1 MARPTTAG
9 RRYAE
14 ALFDL
19 ARRDKAEDRYADDL
33 DLIAAVVADPAV
45 GQMLDNPA
53 IPYDQRES
61 VLEKALAGSVA
72 PTTFNVAR
80 LLAQRGR
87 VELIAAVARE
97 YRRLLNRQRGVVEAV
112 VTSALPLA
120 PDEAQAVRDQVVRM
134 TGAKVELREELDE
147 SLIGG
152 LTVQVGDRLL
162 DASVRGRLE
171 RLRAQLV
178 AGTRPR

>member
-19 ARRDKAEDRYADDL
+19 ARRDKAEERYADDL
-33 DLIAAVVADPAV
+33 DVIAAVVANEEI
-45 GQMLDNPA
+45 GRMLTNPA
-53 IPYDQRES
+53 IPYDQRED
-61 VLEKALAGSVA
+61 VLRKALDGKVA
-72 PTTFNVAR
+72 PATYNVTR

-87 VELIAAVARE
+87 VELIGAVASE
-97 YRRLLNRQRGVVEAV
+97 YRRLLNRQNGVIVAV
-112 VTSALPLA
+112 VTSALPLK
-120 PDEAQAVRDQVVRM
+120 DEESKAVRDQVVKM
-134 TGAKVELREELDE
+134 TGAKVELREEVDE